1 MARGPQF
8 AFADRRLLTRRRFV
22 EAVREALMGA
32 GIDERR
38 YNGHS
43 VRIGAATTTAAK
55 GIEDSMIIDIR

>member
-1 MARGPQF
+1 
-8 AFADRRLLTRRRFV
+8 V